1 MTLTP
6 SFILS
11 EEYNDN
17 IFLDNSNKQWD
28 FVGRVSPA
36 ILLVANR
43 ANYQLS
49 LGYATVAELYA
60 RESNLSSA
68 LANHSFVGAGTYR
81 ATQSLTLSLTDSFVW
96 DRNSGVVAG
105 FATGREESWTN
116 TITPSMSWRVTPSD
130 TWNISGS
137 YSVLRFQGSGSGLDS
152 DSYGFGTT
160 FGHAFTPR
168 FTGGVGFTFSYVVP
182 QVGDTSTTYTPV
194 LGFSYRL
201 TPTLTVAMEGGP
213 GVTNIS
219 GGWTVTPTGTA
230 RLTQAFT
237 FGTAGLEYT
246 RGVYVAGGFG
256 GPTDTQTVSASLYL
270 TTLIRGLTVLLGPSY
285 SKAESLS
292 SSDPQQVDVSSVN
305 LRAALAYQFNQYATI
320 FAGYTFIYQRTGSHS
335 TEQRDVDQNVVRF
348 GVQFGYPFHFN

>member
-49 LGYATVAELYA
+49 LSYATVAELYA

-68 LANHSFVGAGTYR
+68 LANHSFVGAGTHR

-116 TITPSMSWRVTPSD
+116 TITRACRGGLRRRIPGTSADPS
-130 TWNISGS
+130 
-137 YSVLRFQGSGSGLDS
+137 SVLRFQGSGSGLDS
-152 DSYGFGTT
+152 DSVRIRDDIRPRV
-160 FGHAFTPR
+160 HAR

-201 TPTLTVAMEGGP
+201 TASPHRRHGRGP

-230 RLTQAFT
+230 RLTRRSRSVRRVSNTPAAST
-237 FGTAGLEYT
+237 SPVAS
-246 RGVYVAGGFG
+246 GVR
-256 GPTDTQTVSASLYL
+256 PIQTVSASLYL

-285 SKAESLS
+285 S
-292 SSDPQQVDVSSVN
+292 
-305 LRAALAYQFNQYATI
+305 R
-320 FAGYTFIYQRTGSHS
+320 RRSH
-335 TEQRDVDQNVVRF
+335 
-348 GVQFGYPFHFN
+348 